1 MEPAKKDKRG
11 GDGKEGKPKKRP
23 RKQPQKGNC
32 PSHKG
37 GVKLLGGRRGKNRRE
52 RVEQG
57 GKTKRKTERSETE
70 KNREEQRSTEKYGKV
85 RRSTENRKGKRGIEM
100 V

>member
-1 MEPAKKDKRG
+1 MRGSQKNDPGNSRKKG
-11 GDGKEGKPKKRP
+11 T
-23 RKQPQKGNC
+23 C

-57 GKTKRKTERSETE
+57 GKTKRKTKRKTERSETE
-70 KNREEQRSTEKYGKV
+70 KNREERK
-85 RRSTENRKGKRGIEM
+85 STENRKGKRGIEM